1 MITSDEQ
8 VRAFVGA
15 HDRLH
20 VRGMGSK
27 PALHQVDAPILD
39 MSALRG
45 IVEYQPQEFTLTVRA
60 GTPLR
65 EVVAALAE
73 QGQYLPFDPLL
84 PESASIGGTV
94 ASNLSGSR
102 RHRFGGVRDFVLGAA
117 IVDGTAQGYTVG
129 GKVVKNAA
137 GFDLTKFLVGSLGNY
152 AILTELTFKVFPD
165 VPRFR
170 SLRFTYATLA
180 EALEASYDINRS
192 RFELDALDILP
203 GADGAVLQARLG
215 GFSETLPARVQR
227 FSDFVT
233 TTTAPQHVEVIK
245 DELSIWDCVGDLDG
259 ACLAKVTLA
268 PRQLLALDAAID
280 GAKRRYTL
288 AGNIGFV
295 ACEDAS
301 WLGDVLARLGLRGLL
316 LRGQARSPLLGAPLE
331 NVLAAR
337 VKATL
342 DPLGKLV

>member
-1 MITSDEQ
+1 MISSEKQ
-8 VRAFVGA
+8 IKAFVGGHA
-15 HDRLH
+15 RLH
-20 VRGMGSK
+20 VRGLGSK

-39 MSALRG
+39 LSALRG
-45 IVEYQPQEFTLTVRA
+45 IVDYQPGEFTLTVRA

-65 EVVAALAE
+65 EVFDALGE
-73 QGQYLPFDPLL
+73 RGQYLPFDPLL
-84 PESASIGGTV
+84 PDSASIGGAV

-102 RHRFGGVRDFVLGAA
+102 RHRFGGARDFVLGATV
-117 IVDGTAQGYTVG
+117 IDGTAQSYTVG

-137 GFDLTKFLVGSLGNY
+137 GFDLTKFLVGSLGRY

-170 SLRFTYATLA
+170 SLRFTYRALA
-180 EALEASYDINRS
+180 DALAASYAINRS

-203 GADGAVLQARLG
+203 GGVGAAVLARLG

-227 FSDFVT
+227 FSEFVA
-233 TTTAPQHVEVIK
+233 TTTAPQHVEVIE
-245 DELSIWDCVGDLDG
+245 DELSIWDCVAGLDG

-268 PRQLLALDAAID
+268 PRQLPALDAAID
-280 GAKRRYTL
+280 GAKRRYIL
-288 AGNIGFV
+288 AGNIAFV
-295 ACEDAS
+295 ACEDAG
-301 WLGDVLARLGLRGLL
+301 WLGDVLARQGLRGLL
-316 LRGQARSPLLGAPLE
+316 LRGDARSPLLGAPLE

>member
-1 MITSDEQ
+1 MITSEKQ
-8 VRAFVGA
+8 IQAFVSA
-15 HDRLH
+15 HARLH

-27 PALHQVDAPILD
+27 PALHQVDAPMLEL
-39 MSALRG
+39 SALRG
-45 IVEYQPQEFTLTVRA
+45 IVEYQPQEFTLTARA

-65 EVVAALAE
+65 ELVAALAE

-84 PESASIGGTV
+84 VDSASIGGAV

-102 RHRFGGVRDFVLGAA
+102 RHRFGGARDFVLGASV
-117 IVDGTAQGYTVG
+117 VDGNAQAFTVG

-137 GFDLTKFLVGSLGNY
+137 GFDLTKFLVGSLGRY

-165 VPRFR
+165 VPQFR
-170 SLRFTYATLA
+170 SLRFRYATVAQALA
-180 EALEASYDINRS
+180 ASYEINRS

-203 GADGAVLQARLG
+203 SAAGAALLTRLG
-215 GFSETLPARVQR
+215 GFSETLPTRVDR
-227 FSDFVT
+227 FRKFVT
-233 TTTAPQHVEVIK
+233 ATTAPLHIEDIA
-245 DELSIWDCVGDLDG
+245 DELSLWDCLAGLDG

-295 ACEDAS
+295 ACEDAG
-301 WLGDVLARLGLRGLL
+301 WLADVLARQGLRGLL
-316 LRGQARSPLLGAPLE
+316 LRGRARSPLLGAPLE
-331 NVLAAR
+331 HVLAAR

-342 DPLGKLV
+342 DPLSKLV